1 MEVVR
6 MAQVKLVL
14 AVEAVM
20 QEIYRFMM
28 WSRFTHPLLHAL

>member
-14 AVEAVM
+14 AAVM